1 MAVRWT
7 FSFMRK
13 RSPLSKVIQVNQLIE
28 RMTIEPRCPCSG
40 RLLHGRVQAQAPGTD
55 ENRCCHFQPLSRA
68 VFSRVAI
75 FVFLDISLF
84 WAEFSQNKCFLFI
97 LLKFLLFITLYLVS
111 KGMSLSGISGN

>member
-1 MAVRWT
+1 
-7 FSFMRK
+7 
-13 RSPLSKVIQVNQLIE
+13 
-28 RMTIEPRCPCSG
+28 
-40 RLLHGRVQAQAPGTD
+40 
-55 ENRCCHFQPLSRA
+55 
-68 VFSRVAI
+68 VAI